1 MALKGGIVMKEIK
14 LYTEYIKL
22 DQFLKLVN
30 EAASGGEAKVRIL
43 SGEVKLNGIVE
54 IQRGKKIR
62 PGDVINIEDRSYKV
76 I

>member
-30 EAASGGEAKVRIL
+30 EAASGGEAKVMIL
-43 SGEVKLNGIVE
+43 ASEVKLNGVVE

-62 PGDVINIEDRSYKV
+62 PGERVTVENRSYKV

>member
-1 MALKGGIVMKEIK
+1 MKEIK

-30 EAASGGEAKVRIL
+30 EAASGGEAKVMVL
-43 SGEVKLNGIVE
+43 ASEVKLNGIVE

-62 PGDVINIEDRSYKV
+62 PGDIVSVENRSYKV

>member
-1 MALKGGIVMKEIK
+1 MKEIK

-30 EAASGGEAKVRIL
+30 EVASGGEAKVMIL
-43 SGEVKLNGIVE
+43 SSEVKLNGLVE

-62 PGDVINIEDRSYKV
+62 PGDIVSIEDRSYKV

>member
-30 EAASGGEAKVRIL
+30 EAASGGEAKVMIL
-43 SGEVKLNGIVE
+43 ASEVKLNWVVE

-62 PGDVINIEDRSYKV
+62 PGDTLSVENRSYKV

>member
-1 MALKGGIVMKEIK
+1 MKEIK

-30 EAASGGEAKVRIL
+30 EAASGGESKVMIL
-43 SGEVKLNGIVE
+43 ASEVKLNGVVE

-62 PGDVINIEDRSYKV
+62 PGDIVSVENRSYKV

>member
-1 MALKGGIVMKEIK
+1 MKDVK

-30 EAASGGEAKVRIL
+30 EAASGGEAKVMIL
-43 SGEVKLNGIVE
+43 ASEVKLNGVVE

-62 PGDVINIEDRSYKV
+62 PGDIVSVENRSYKV

>member
-1 MALKGGIVMKEIK
+1 MKEIK

-30 EAASGGEAKVRIL
+30 EAASGGEAKVMIL
-43 SGEVKLNGIVE
+43 ASEVKLNGVVE

-62 PGDVINIEDRSYKV
+62 PGETASVENRSYKV

>member
-1 MALKGGIVMKEIK
+1 MKEIK

-30 EAASGGEAKVRIL
+30 EAASGGEAKVMIL
-43 SGEVKLNGIVE
+43 ASEVKLNGVVE
-54 IQRGKKIR
+54 ILGGKKIR
-62 PGDVINIEDRSYKV
+62 PGDIVSVENRSYKV

>member
-1 MALKGGIVMKEIK
+1 MKEIK

-30 EAASGGEAKVRIL
+30 EAASGGEAKVMIL
-43 SGEVKLNGIVE
+43 ASDVKLNGVIE

-62 PGDVINIEDRSYKV
+62 PGDIVSVENRSYKV
-76 I
+76 V

>member
-1 MALKGGIVMKEIK
+1 MKEIE

-30 EAASGGEAKVRIL
+30 EAASGGEAKVMVL
-43 SGEVKLNGIVE
+43 DSEVKLNGIVE

-62 PGDVINIEDRSYKV
+62 PGDIVSVENRSYKV

>member
-30 EAASGGEAKVRIL
+30 EAASGGEAKVIL
-43 SGEVKLNGIVE
+43 YHIFM
-54 IQRGKKIR
+54 
-62 PGDVINIEDRSYKV
+62 
-76 I
+76 

>member
-1 MALKGGIVMKEIK
+1 MKEIK

-30 EAASGGEAKVRIL
+30 EAASGGEAKVMVL
-43 SGEVKLNGIVE
+43 DSEVKLNGIVE

-62 PGDVINIEDRSYKV
+62 PGDIVSVENRSYKV

>member
-30 EAASGGEAKVRIL
+30 EAASGGEAKVMIL
-43 SGEVKLNGIVE
+43 ASEVKLNGVIE

-62 PGDVINIEDRSYKV
+62 PGDIVSVENRSYKV
-76 I
+76 V